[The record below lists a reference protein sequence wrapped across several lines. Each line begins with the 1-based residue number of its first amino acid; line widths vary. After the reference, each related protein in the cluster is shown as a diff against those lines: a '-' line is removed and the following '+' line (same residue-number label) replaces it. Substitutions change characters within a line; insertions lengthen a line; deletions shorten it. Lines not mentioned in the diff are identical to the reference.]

1 MRGRGLRRRPAARPA
16 GRKTSAAQA
25 WSRALE
31 LTAPIASNPRR
42 ILSTV
47 IEDRAGRIGDA
58 PALLSDGECLTYA
71 GLAAR
76 SNRYARWALDQGIG
90 AGDVVCLLMPNRPE
104 YMAIWLGIT
113 RAGGIVSLINTN
125 LTGASLAHCINI
137 VAPKHIIVDAELLAA
152 FGSARRQ
159 LA

>member
-1 MRGRGLRRRPAARPA
+1 MPGRRPRMRTAARPA

-31 LTAPIASNPRR
+31 LTAPIASNPHR

-47 IEDRAGRIGDA
+47 IEERAGRIGDA
-58 PALLSDGECLTYA
+58 PALLSDVECLTYA

-76 SNRYARWALDQGIG
+76 SNRYARWALDHGIAPG
-90 AGDVVCLLMPNRPE
+90 AVVCLLMPNRPE

-113 RAGGIVSLINTN
+113 RVGGVVALINTS
-125 LTGASLAHCINI
+125 LVGTSLAHCINI
-137 VAPKHIIVDAELLAA
+137 AAPGHVIVAQELAA
-152 FGSARRQ
+152 AFTAAQ
-159 LA
+159 P